1 MGSELGV
8 IVLLAVYILGA
19 LGYTGYLVL
28 LAFFADPARS
38 RTARK
43 KLHIALFMGFSG
55 AIWAALWWKFNFPA
69 HLTPINVLVFAF
81 LPAMAV
87 GTIIAEIVFKIGALY
102 EKLKASKG

>member
-8 IVLLAVYILGA
+8 IFLLALYVLGA

-28 LAFFADPARS
+28 LVVLAEPARC
-38 RTARK
+38 RTAK
-43 KLHIALFMGFSG
+43 MKLVVALFVGFVA
-55 AIWAALWWKFNFPA
+55 AIWAALWWRFNFPA

-81 LPAMAV
+81 LPGIAI
-87 GTIIAEIVFKIGALY
+87 GTIIAEIAFRVGALY